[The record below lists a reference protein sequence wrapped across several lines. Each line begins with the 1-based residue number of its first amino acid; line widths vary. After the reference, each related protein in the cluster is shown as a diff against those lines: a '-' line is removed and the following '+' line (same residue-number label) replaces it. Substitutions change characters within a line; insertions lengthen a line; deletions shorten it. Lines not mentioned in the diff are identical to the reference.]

1 MQAELVQS
9 TQLPDGLREVRLA
22 HRADPVLFMLE
33 LATYSER
40 RVASQAARDAALVRL
55 ERGELPEVL
64 AIVLCTKGNLVVA
77 DSLELERRKALTRN
91 LV

>member
-40 RVASQAARDAALVRL
+40 RVASQAARDALVRL

-64 AIVLCTKGNLVVA
+64 GIVLCTKGNLVVA
-77 DSLELERRKALTRN
+77 DSLELERRNALTRN